1 MSAELETLL
10 NDLVMKAEKEN
21 AAFIRELTNSEL
33 VAKAA
38 EHIRRLNESAFNESL
53 MTLQKV
59 RQTMMEQQPQG
70 VPQSLPSFLGQ
81 HWN

>member
-38 EHIRRLNESAFNESL
+38 EHIRRLNENAFNEAM
-53 MTLQKV
+53 MTMQRV
-59 RQTMMEQQPQG
+59 RQTMLEQQQG